1 MMTPY
6 LLILSLALLAVQ
18 VLPAACWPDDPAPQ
32 AASALELVELQQML
46 AASEPGLSRDAW
58 RQLRQ
63 DSLLGW
69 QHRPH

>member
-18 VLPAACWPDDPAPQ
+18 ALPAACWPDDPAPQ

>member
-1 MMTPY
+1 MTPY

-18 VLPAACWPDDPAPQ
+18 ILPAACWPDNPAPRV
-32 AASALELVELQQML
+32 ASAALELVELQQML
-46 AASEPGLSRDAW
+46 AAREPGLSRDAW

-69 QHRPH
+69 QQRPY